1 MHPSHTE
8 EDAIIHIVPWKDSLV
23 EQGGYAIDDPYIEMF
38 WLPILGPTATWL
50 LRRLAGGL
58 QHDPEGYTVDMVDLA
73 RGIGVNYTPGRHNP
87 FARALSRCT
96 MFGAAQQ
103 IAVQPH
109 RTIAVRS
116 VLPQLPVR
124 HLSRLPHPLRIAHHD
139 WIHMGTHSQ
148 SQNEDSELS
157 NA

>member
-1 MHPSHTE
+1 MHPSQTTE
-8 EDAIIHIVPWKDSLV
+8 EAIIHIVPWEDALV
-23 EQGGYAIDDPYIEMF
+23 EEHGYTIDDPYIEMF

-50 LRRLAGGL
+50 IRRLAGGL
-58 QHDPEGYTVDMVDLA
+58 QQQPEGYMVDMTDLA

-87 FARALSRCT
+87 FARGLSRCT

-109 RTIAVRS
+109 RTIAVRR
-116 VLPQLPVR
+116 VLPQLPAR

-139 WIHMGTHSQ
+139 WIHMSTSPI
-148 SQNEDSELS
+148 SEWETSTFS

>member
-1 MHPSHTE
+1 MHPGHTE
-8 EDAIIHIVPWKDSLV
+8 NDALIHIVPWKDSLV

-50 LRRLAGGL
+50 IRRLAGGL
-58 QHDPEGYTVDMVDLA
+58 QQEPDGYTVDMVDLA

-139 WIHMGTHSQ
+139 WIHMGAHSLP
-148 SQNEDSELS
+148 QNEDSALS

>member
-1 MHPSHTE
+1 MHPSHTAE
-8 EDAIIHIVPWKDSLV
+8 EAIIHIVPWKDPLV
-23 EQGGYAIDDPYIEMF
+23 EGHGYAIEDPYIEMF

-50 LRRLAGGL
+50 VRRLAGGL
-58 QHDPEGYTVDMVDLA
+58 QHQPDGYTVDMMDLA

-116 VLPQLPVR
+116 VLPQLPTR
-124 HLSRLPHPLRIAHHD
+124 HLARLPHPLRIAHHD
-139 WIHMGTHSQ
+139 WIHMGTV
-148 SQNEDSELS
+148 NDAESETTAFS

>member
-1 MHPSHTE
+1 MHPSHTT
-8 EDAIIHIVPWKDSLV
+8 EDAIIHIVPWKDALV
-23 EQGGYAIDDPYIEMF
+23 EEHGYAIDDPYIEMF

-50 LRRLAGGL
+50 IRRLAGGL
-58 QHDPEGYTVDMVDLA
+58 QHDADGYIVDMVDLA

-103 IAVQPH
+103 IAV
-109 RTIAVRS
+109 RS
-116 VLPQLPVR
+116 VLPQLPAR
-124 HLSRLPHPLRIAHHD
+124 HLSRLPHPLRIAHQD
-139 WIHMGTHSQ
+139 WLLIGGSIRPD
-148 SQNEDSELS
+148 NEVSTFS

>member
-1 MHPSHTE
+1 MHPSHTT
-8 EDAIIHIVPWKDSLV
+8 EDAIIHIVPWKDALV
-23 EQGGYAIDDPYIEMF
+23 EGHGYAIDDPYIEMF

-50 LRRLAGGL
+50 VRRLAGGL
-58 QHDPEGYTVDMVDLA
+58 QHQHEGYTVDMTDLA

-116 VLPQLPVR
+116 VLPPLPAR

-139 WIHMGTHSQ
+139 WVHMATSPI
-148 SQNEDSELS
+148 SES
-157 NA
+157 DASAMSST

>member
-1 MHPSHTE
+1 MHPSHTDE
-8 EDAIIHIVPWKDSLV
+8 EAIIHIVPWKDSFV
-23 EQGGYAIDDPYIEMF
+23 EQDGYAIDDPYIEMF

-50 LRRLAGGL
+50 VRRLAGGL
-58 QHDPEGYTVDMVDLA
+58 QHQPDGYTVDMVDLA
-73 RGIGVNYTPGRHNP
+73 RGIGVSYTPGRHNP

-116 VLPQLPVR
+116 VLPQLPAR
-124 HLSRLPHPLRIAHHD
+124 HLSRLPLPLRIAHHD
-139 WIHMGTHSQ
+139 WVHMGAHLHT
-148 SQNEDSELS
+148 QNEETELS